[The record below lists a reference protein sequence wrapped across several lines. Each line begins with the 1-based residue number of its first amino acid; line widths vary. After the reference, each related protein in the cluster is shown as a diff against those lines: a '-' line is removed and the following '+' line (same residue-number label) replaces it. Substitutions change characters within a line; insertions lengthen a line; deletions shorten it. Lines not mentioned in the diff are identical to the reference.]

1 MSDESVVSLKSLLV
15 PTKSV
20 EVEYPGMEGFKLNL
34 CFLAREELM
43 KIRKKATK
51 IEYKSRQPVEV
62 LNDELFLQLYVD
74 GCIKGWTGLKFSFL
88 GQLAPVDVSAQKPDD
103 CLGYSRENALFLMKS
118 SSNFDAFISEQVT
131 ELANFQQAS
140 GNKSASK

>member
-1 MSDESVVSLKSLLV
+1 MTEPVSLKSLLV

-20 EVEYPGMEGFKLNL
+20 ETEFPGMEGFKLQL
-34 CFLAREELM
+34 SFLSREELT

-51 IEYKSRQPVEV
+51 IEYKNRQPVET

-74 GCIKGWTGLKFSFL
+74 ATVKGWDGLKFSYL
-88 GQLAPVDVSAQKPDD
+88 EKLAPVDISGQKPDD
-103 CLGYSRENALFLMKS
+103 YLGYSRENALYLMKAS
-118 SSNFDAFISEQVT
+118 ADFDSYVSETVN

-140 GNKSASK
+140 GPTSATK

>member
-1 MSDESVVSLKSLLV
+1 MSTTVNLKSLLV

-34 CFLAREELM
+34 CFLSREELM

-51 IEYKSRQPVEV
+51 TEYKSRQPVET

-74 GCIKGWTGLKFSFL
+74 ACIKGWEGLQFRFL
-88 GQLAPVDVSAQKPDD
+88 EQLAPVDVSGQKPEE
-103 CLGYSRENALFLMKS
+103 CLEYSRENALYLMKS
-118 SSNFDAFISEQVT
+118 SSNFDSFISETVT
-131 ELANFQQAS
+131 ELGNFQQNS
-140 GNKSASK
+140 GGKSGTK

>member
-1 MSDESVVSLKSLLV
+1 MTEPVSLKSLLV

-20 EVEYPGMEGFKLNL
+20 ETEFPGMEGFKLQL
-34 CFLAREELM
+34 SFLSREELT

-51 IEYKSRQPVEV
+51 IEYKNRQPVET

-74 GCIKGWTGLKFSFL
+74 ATVKGWDGLKFSYL
-88 GQLAPVDVSAQKPDD
+88 EKLAPVDISGQKPDD
-103 CLGYSRENALFLMKS
+103 CLGYSRENALYLMKAS
-118 SSNFDAFISEQVT
+118 ADFDSYVSETVN

-140 GNKSASK
+140 GPTSATK

>member
-1 MSDESVVSLKSLLV
+1 MSEPVSLKSLLV

-20 EVEYPGMEGFKLNL
+20 EVEFPGFEGFKLSL
-34 CFLAREELM
+34 SFLSREELT

-51 IEYKSRQPVEV
+51 VEYKNRQPVET

-74 GCIKGWTGLKFSFL
+74 ASVKGWEGLKFSYL
-88 GQLAPVDVSAQKPDD
+88 EQLAPVDVSAQNPEDT
-103 CLGYSRENALFLMKS
+103 LGYSRENALYLMKAS
-118 SSNFDAFISEQVT
+118 ANFDSFVSETVT

-140 GNKSASK
+140 GPKSATK